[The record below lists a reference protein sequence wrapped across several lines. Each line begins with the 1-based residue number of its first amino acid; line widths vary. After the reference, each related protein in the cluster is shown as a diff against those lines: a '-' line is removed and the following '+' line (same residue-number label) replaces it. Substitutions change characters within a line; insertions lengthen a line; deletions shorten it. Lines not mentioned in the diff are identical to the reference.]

1 MTNAPKNWL
10 DWKQSRNRVFSN
22 PTGFLAITNLV
33 WLTQEPQEIA
43 GLSGSWYSDG
53 NSVHVIDSSS
63 GEHSWNIEKLGDTS
77 FQFDGILVELA
88 NRSGSLIV
96 RPRDQSSAMLK
107 AFSGVKTFEYNPEF
121 SVNAT
126 LEKAS
131 APQEV
136 VVGSVVEGLTH
147 AYVSPGSLNF
157 EINGGSYRL
166 TAFEQAGSDDLLVYF
181 KDATSGKS
189 SYGTGRSVTAKHQPD
204 GTYSIDFNFASN
216 FFCAYTD
223 FATCPI
229 APVENNL
236 PIEIEA
242 GESLPDMR
250 FTSEGI
256 KEQVAK

>member
-1 MTNAPKNWL
+1 MTNSPQTWL
-10 DWKQSRNRVFSN
+10 DWKQSRNRVLSN

-33 WLTQEPQEIA
+33 WLTKEPQEIL
-43 GLSGSWYSDG
+43 GISGSWFSEG
-53 NSVHVIDSSS
+53 SSVHVIDSSS
-63 GEHSWNIEKLGDTS
+63 GEHSWNLDKLGDTS

-88 NRSGSLIV
+88 NRSGSFIV
-96 RPRDQSSAMLK
+96 RPRDPNSQMLK
-107 AFSGVKTFEYNPEF
+107 AFISANTFDYGSSF
-121 SVNAT
+121 DVIAT
-126 LEKAS
+126 LEASS

-147 AYVSPGSLNF
+147 AYVSPGVLTF
-157 EINGGSYRL
+157 EVEGASCRL
-166 TAFEQAGSDDLLVYF
+166 TAFEQAGTKDLLVYF
-181 KDATSGKS
+181 RDATSGKS
-189 SYGTGRSVTAKHQPD
+189 SYGTARSVTAKHQSD

-236 PIEIEA
+236 PVAIAA
-242 GESLPDMR
+242 GESLPDAR
-250 FTSEGI
+250 ITAEGL

>member
-10 DWKQSRNRVFSN
+10 DWKQSRSRVFSN

-33 WLTQEPQEIA
+33 WLTQEPQEIS

-53 NSVHVIDSSS
+53 TSVHVIDSSS

-96 RPRDQSSAMLK
+96 RPRDQNSAMLK

-121 SVNAT
+121 SVIAT
-126 LEKAS
+126 LEKAP

-147 AYVSPGSLNF
+147 AYVSPGSLTF

-189 SYGTGRSVTAKHQPD
+189 SYGTGRSVTAKHQPA
-204 GTYSIDFNFASN
+204 GTYSIDFNFATN

-229 APVENNL
+229 APVENTL
-236 PIEIEA
+236 SIEIEA

>member
-1 MTNAPKNWL
+1 MTNAPQNWL

-33 WLTQEPQEIA
+33 WLTAEPQEIS
-43 GLSGSWYSDG
+43 GISGSWYSDG
-53 NSVHVIDSSS
+53 SSVHVIDSSS
-63 GEHSWNIEKLGDTS
+63 GEHSWNLDKLGDTS

-96 RPRDQSSAMLK
+96 RPRDPNSAMLK
-107 AFSGVKTFEYNPEF
+107 AFSGVKTFAYDPAF
-121 SVNAT
+121 DVTAT
-126 LEKAS
+126 IERSS

-147 AYVSPGSLNF
+147 AYVSPGVLSF
-157 EINGGSYRL
+157 ELDGSIYRL
-166 TAFEQAGSDDLLVYF
+166 TAFEQAGSNDLTVYF
-181 KDATSGKS
+181 KDASSGKS
-189 SYGTGRSVTAKHQPD
+189 TYGTGRSVNAKHQND
-204 GTYSIDFNFASN
+204 GTYSLDFNFSTN

-236 PIEIEA
+236 PVAIEA
-242 GESLPDMR
+242 GESLPDTR
-250 FTSEGI
+250 ITADGI